1 MIQLYGRRNSINVQK
16 VSWALCEL
24 NIEFKWHDE
33 HGKFGTVNVE
43 NYEKLNPQLIVPSL
57 DHNGTIINQSNSIV
71 RYLYRKYT
79 DVYELSKAEDIA
91 IAEQWMEFQATD
103 LQLNMTPIFWGLVR
117 NPPED
122 RDQELI
128 DKNIVLLNKKFEI
141 PITVASKLIYSEIGN
156 VFLTRLS
163 SIIHPPIANDE
174 KTGML
179 ALRSSVIQ
187 GIYIG
192 NGKINLINFF
202 EGYPTKTVI
211 LDVNAYSKVMNKVE
225 SISELLDFFTNS
237 PLEKIKTN

>member
-43 NYEKLNPQLIVPSL
+43 NYEKLNPQLIVPTL
-57 DHNGTIINQSNSIV
+57 DHNGTIINQSNNIV

-79 DVYELSKAEDIA
+79 DVYEISNTEDIA

-122 RDQELI
+122 RDQDLI
-128 DKNIVLLNKKFEI
+128 DKNIILLNKKFEI
-141 PITVASKLIYSEIGN
+141 FDNFLEGHEYILNNSFGMSDIIMGVATYRYNSLPIERPNLVNLQNWYK
-156 VFLTRLS
+156 
-163 SIIHPPIANDE
+163 
-174 KTGML
+174 
-179 ALRSSVIQ
+179 
-187 GIYIG
+187 
-192 NGKINLINFF
+192 KISNRNCF
-202 EGYPTKTVI
+202 KKNI
-211 LDVNAYSKVMNKVE
+211 LGTFS
-225 SISELLDFFTNS
+225 
-237 PLEKIKTN
+237 

>member
-43 NYEKLNPQLIVPSL
+43 NYEKLNPQMIVPTL

-71 RYLYRKYT
+71 RYLYRKHT
-79 DVYELSKAEDIA
+79 DVYEISKAEDIA

-122 RDQELI
+122 RDQDLI
-128 DKNIVLLNKKFEI
+128 DKNIILLNKKFEI
-141 PITVASKLIYSEIGN
+141 FDNFLEDHEYILNNSFGMSDIIMGVATYRYNSLPIERPNLVNLQNWYKKI
-156 VFLTRLS
+156 S
-163 SIIHPPIANDE
+163 SRNCF
-174 KTGML
+174 KK
-179 ALRSSVIQ
+179 
-187 GIYIG
+187 
-192 NGKINLINFF
+192 N
-202 EGYPTKTVI
+202 I
-211 LDVNAYSKVMNKVE
+211 LGTFS
-225 SISELLDFFTNS
+225 
-237 PLEKIKTN
+237 

>member
-43 NYEKLNPQLIVPSL
+43 NYEKLNPQMIVPTL

-79 DVYELSKAEDIA
+79 DVYEISKAEDIA

-122 RDQELI
+122 RDQDLI
-128 DKNIVLLNKKFEI
+128 DKNIILLNKKFEI
-141 PITVASKLIYSEIGN
+141 FDNFLSDREFILNNNFGMSDIIMGVASYRYNSL
-156 VFLTRLS
+156 
-163 SIIHPPIANDE
+163 PIERPNLVNLQNWY
-174 KTGML
+174 K
-179 ALRSSVIQ
+179 
-187 GIYIG
+187 
-192 NGKINLINFF
+192 KISNRNCF
-202 EGYPTKTVI
+202 KKNI
-211 LDVNAYSKVMNKVE
+211 LGTFS
-225 SISELLDFFTNS
+225 
-237 PLEKIKTN
+237 

>member
-43 NYEKLNPQLIVPSL
+43 NYEKLNPQLIVPTL

-71 RYLYRKYT
+71 RYLYRKHT
-79 DVYELSKAEDIA
+79 DVYEISKAEDIA

-122 RDQELI
+122 RDQDLI
-128 DKNIVLLNKKFEI
+128 DKNIILLNKKFEI
-141 PITVASKLIYSEIGN
+141 FDNFLKGHEYILNNSFGMSDIIMGVATYRYNSLPIERPNLVNLQNWYKKI
-156 VFLTRLS
+156 S
-163 SIIHPPIANDE
+163 SRNCF
-174 KTGML
+174 KK
-179 ALRSSVIQ
+179 
-187 GIYIG
+187 
-192 NGKINLINFF
+192 N
-202 EGYPTKTVI
+202 I
-211 LDVNAYSKVMNKVE
+211 LGTFS
-225 SISELLDFFTNS
+225 
-237 PLEKIKTN
+237 

>member
-24 NIEFKWHDE
+24 NIEFKWLDE

-43 NYEKLNPQLIVPSL
+43 NYEKLNPQLIVPTL
-57 DHNGTIINQSNSIV
+57 DHNGTKINQSNSIV

-79 DVYELSKAEDIA
+79 DVYEISKAEDIA

-141 PITVASKLIYSEIGN
+141 FDNFLSDREYILNNNFGMSDIIMGVASYRYNSL
-156 VFLTRLS
+156 
-163 SIIHPPIANDE
+163 PIKRPNLAN
-174 KTGML
+174 L
-179 ALRSSVIQ
+179 
-187 GIYIG
+187 
-192 NGKINLINFF
+192 KIW
-202 EGYPTKTVI
+202 YDK
-211 LDVNAYSKVMNKVE
+211 
-225 SISELLDFFTNS
+225 ISRRDCFKKNIFGTFS
-237 PLEKIKTN
+237 

>member
-16 VSWALCEL
+16 VSWTLCEL

-43 NYEKLNPQLIVPSL
+43 NYEKLNPQLIVPTL

-79 DVYELSKAEDIA
+79 DVYEISKAEDIA

-141 PITVASKLIYSEIGN
+141 FDNFLSDREYILNNSFGMSDIIMGVASYRYNSLPIERPNLTNLKLWYDK
-156 VFLTRLS
+156 
-163 SIIHPPIANDE
+163 IIKRDC
-174 KTGML
+174 
-179 ALRSSVIQ
+179 
-187 GIYIG
+187 
-192 NGKINLINFF
+192 F
-202 EGYPTKTVI
+202 
-211 LDVNAYSKVMNKVE
+211 NKNIFGTF
-225 SISELLDFFTNS
+225 S
-237 PLEKIKTN
+237 

>member
-43 NYEKLNPQLIVPSL
+43 NYEKLNPQMIVPTL

-71 RYLYRKYT
+71 RYLYRKHT
-79 DVYELSKAEDIA
+79 DVYEISKAEDIA

-122 RDQELI
+122 RDQDLI

-141 PITVASKLIYSEIGN
+141 FDNFLEGHEYILNNSFGMSDIIMGVATYRYNSLPIERPNLVNLQNWYKKI
-156 VFLTRLS
+156 S
-163 SIIHPPIANDE
+163 SRNCFKKIILG
-174 KTGML
+174 TF
-179 ALRSSVIQ
+179 S
-187 GIYIG
+187 
-192 NGKINLINFF
+192 
-202 EGYPTKTVI
+202 
-211 LDVNAYSKVMNKVE
+211 
-225 SISELLDFFTNS
+225 
-237 PLEKIKTN
+237 

>member
-43 NYEKLNPQLIVPSL
+43 HYEKLNPQMIVPTL

-79 DVYELSKAEDIA
+79 DVYEISKVEDIA

-122 RDQELI
+122 RDQDLI
-128 DKNIVLLNKKFEI
+128 DKNIILLNKKFEI
-141 PITVASKLIYSEIGN
+141 FDNFLSDREFILNNNFGMSDIIMGVATYRYNSLPIERPNLVNLQNWYK
-156 VFLTRLS
+156 
-163 SIIHPPIANDE
+163 
-174 KTGML
+174 
-179 ALRSSVIQ
+179 
-187 GIYIG
+187 
-192 NGKINLINFF
+192 KISNRNCF
-202 EGYPTKTVI
+202 KKNI
-211 LDVNAYSKVMNKVE
+211 LGTFS
-225 SISELLDFFTNS
+225 
-237 PLEKIKTN
+237 

>member
-43 NYEKLNPQLIVPSL
+43 NYEKLNPQLIVPTL

-79 DVYELSKAEDIA
+79 DVYEISKAEDIA

-103 LQLNMTPIFWGLVR
+103 LQLSMTPIFWGLVR

-141 PITVASKLIYSEIGN
+141 FDNFLSDRKYILNNSFGMSDIIMGVASYRYNSLPIERPNLTNLKLWYDK
-156 VFLTRLS
+156 
-163 SIIHPPIANDE
+163 IIKRDC
-174 KTGML
+174 
-179 ALRSSVIQ
+179 
-187 GIYIG
+187 
-192 NGKINLINFF
+192 F
-202 EGYPTKTVI
+202 
-211 LDVNAYSKVMNKVE
+211 NKNIFGTF
-225 SISELLDFFTNS
+225 S
-237 PLEKIKTN
+237 

>member
-43 NYEKLNPQLIVPSL
+43 NYEKLNPQLIVPTL
-57 DHNGTIINQSNSIV
+57 DYNGTIINQSNSIV
-71 RYLYRKYT
+71 RYLYRKHT
-79 DVYELSKAEDIA
+79 DVYEISKAEDIA

-122 RDQELI
+122 RDQDLI

-141 PITVASKLIYSEIGN
+141 FDNFLEGHEYILNNSFGMSDIIMGVATYRYNSLPIERPNLVNLQNWYK
-156 VFLTRLS
+156 
-163 SIIHPPIANDE
+163 
-174 KTGML
+174 
-179 ALRSSVIQ
+179 
-187 GIYIG
+187 
-192 NGKINLINFF
+192 KISNRNCF
-202 EGYPTKTVI
+202 KKNI
-211 LDVNAYSKVMNKVE
+211 LGTFS
-225 SISELLDFFTNS
+225 
-237 PLEKIKTN
+237 

>member
-43 NYEKLNPQLIVPSL
+43 NYEKLNPQLIVPTL
-57 DHNGTIINQSNSIV
+57 DYNGTIINQSNSIV

-79 DVYELSKAEDIA
+79 DVYEISKAEDIA

-122 RDQELI
+122 RDQDLI
-128 DKNIVLLNKKFEI
+128 DKNIILLNKKFEI
-141 PITVASKLIYSEIGN
+141 FDNFLEGHEYILNNSFGMSDIIMGVATYRYNSLPIERPNLVNLQNWYKKI
-156 VFLTRLS
+156 S
-163 SIIHPPIANDE
+163 SRNCF
-174 KTGML
+174 KK
-179 ALRSSVIQ
+179 
-187 GIYIG
+187 
-192 NGKINLINFF
+192 N
-202 EGYPTKTVI
+202 I
-211 LDVNAYSKVMNKVE
+211 LGTFS
-225 SISELLDFFTNS
+225 
-237 PLEKIKTN
+237 

>member
-16 VSWALCEL
+16 VSWALWEL
-24 NIEFKWHDE
+24 NIEFNWHDE
-33 HGKFGTVNVE
+33 HGKYGTVNVE
-43 NYEKLNPQLIVPSL
+43 NYDKLNPQLIVPTL

-79 DVYELSKAEDIA
+79 DVYEISKAEDIA

-141 PITVASKLIYSEIGN
+141 FDNFLSDREYILNNSFGMSDIIMGVASYRYNSLPIERPNLTNLKLWY
-156 VFLTRLS
+156 
-163 SIIHPPIANDE
+163 D
-174 KTGML
+174 
-179 ALRSSVIQ
+179 
-187 GIYIG
+187 
-192 NGKINLINFF
+192 KI
-202 EGYPTKTVI
+202 
-211 LDVNAYSKVMNKVE
+211 SKRDCFNKNIFGTF
-225 SISELLDFFTNS
+225 S
-237 PLEKIKTN
+237 

>member
-43 NYEKLNPQLIVPSL
+43 NYEKLNPQMIVPTL

-79 DVYELSKAEDIA
+79 DVYEISKAEDIA

-122 RDQELI
+122 RDQDLI
-128 DKNIVLLNKKFEI
+128 DKNIILLNKKFEI
-141 PITVASKLIYSEIGN
+141 FDNFLEGHEYILNNSFGMSDIIMGVATYRYNSLPIERPNLVNLQNWYKKI
-156 VFLTRLS
+156 S
-163 SIIHPPIANDE
+163 SRNCF
-174 KTGML
+174 
-179 ALRSSVIQ
+179 
-187 GIYIG
+187 
-192 NGKINLINFF
+192 KIN
-202 EGYPTKTVI
+202 I
-211 LDVNAYSKVMNKVE
+211 LGTFS
-225 SISELLDFFTNS
+225 
-237 PLEKIKTN
+237 

>member
-43 NYEKLNPQLIVPSL
+43 NYEKLNPQMIVPTL

-71 RYLYRKYT
+71 RYLYRKHT
-79 DVYELSKAEDIA
+79 DVYEISKAEDIA

-122 RDQELI
+122 RDQDLI

-141 PITVASKLIYSEIGN
+141 FDN
-156 VFLTRLS
+156 FLSDREFIL
-163 SIIHPPIANDE
+163 NNNF
-174 KTGML
+174 GM
-179 ALRSSVIQ
+179 
-187 GIYIG
+187 
-192 NGKINLINFF
+192 
-202 EGYPTKTVI
+202 
-211 LDVNAYSKVMNKVE
+211 
-225 SISELLDFFTNS
+225 
-237 PLEKIKTN
+237 